1 MSFTFDPAL
10 LESITQEARQ
20 CFLEEDAPGY
30 LHALNQGVQQILSA
44 QQPDYK
50 AMMRA
55 AHSIKGGAGV
65 AQLPELSK
73 LAHKLEDLLECLAD
87 RTIPADTPHV
97 HDLLQRGITELAYLF
112 SQVVTTSDLTSDL
125 TADPDLLAALDA
137 VRNAQG
143 NHRQPHLVDTASDHQ
158 SHVATGAPELS
169 AIAPAKVKLIKAALE
184 TDLQSCLS
192 TIASL
197 VQSNATESQ
206 LVKGL
211 TNFAEECT
219 LLGEAFNLPWLVSAV
234 ESLTDITS
242 QSLTAADLRQ
252 LGDLVIAQVRR
263 QSATYLAQLDLSPPA
278 PRPPSSPVR
287 KLPSQDFIPPTKD
300 EVLSLDSPNFAPSQL
315 RIPLRRLE
323 QMGSAVEELLI
334 HHERLTLQQQQL
346 KQASQT
352 LRRLVEQ
359 VKPMRDQVQAL
370 YDQVGTTTIAD
381 NPNPEFD
388 VLEMDRYT
396 TLHSSLQAFEELITQ
411 IQEARVDIDLVGR
424 ELGQDLEQVRL
435 DLNQLYENITKSR
448 LVSFQTF
455 AQRFL
460 PQVRRLSQRVN
471 KTVELHIAGDV
482 LVDRVLLE
490 QLQTPITHLLNNAI
504 DHGIE
509 STEDRF
515 IFDKPSTAQIEL
527 RAHTEGTEVVIT
539 CKDDGR
545 GIDLAAVYQRAVQRG
560 LCSPNLPMQQLRR
573 EDILDFI
580 FQPGFSTASTVS
592 DISGRGVGLDIVRT
606 QVQQLRGQVSVDTRP
621 GQGTNFT
628 IRLPLSLNL
637 VSLVLC
643 QAQQRM
649 VAIPTDSVLEI
660 LPYADMLEIAGVDPS
675 QAPFPPQSLST
686 INWRGQT
693 IPLVPLMTLLPYQN
707 LAVSAITPRVGII
720 LKVTESYLAV
730 TVDTIVDERQ
740 LILKSFDNTVP
751 LPPYV
756 AGCTI
761 LGTGEAVPVL
771 LPQYFKPLLHKLQSA
786 KGLTEPPVHSDR
798 TILIAED
805 STGARR
811 SLERILTQAGF
822 AVIPCRD
829 GQEALDTL
837 QQRQSGID
845 LVISDVE
852 MPRMDGFDL
861 LQRIRTHTYWHS
873 LPVVMLTSRTGDRHR
888 QKAVSLGASGYL
900 GKPITP
906 NELLTSITPLIMSA
920 P

>member
-1 MSFTFDPAL
+1 M
-10 LESITQEARQ
+10 
-20 CFLEEDAPGY
+20 
-30 LHALNQGVQQILSA
+30 
-44 QQPDYK
+44 
-50 AMMRA
+50 
-55 AHSIKGGAGV
+55 
-65 AQLPELSK
+65 
-73 LAHKLEDLLECLAD
+73 
-87 RTIPADTPHV
+87 
-97 HDLLQRGITELAYLF
+97 
-112 SQVVTTSDLTSDL
+112 
-125 TADPDLLAALDA
+125 
-137 VRNAQG
+137 
-143 NHRQPHLVDTASDHQ
+143 
-158 SHVATGAPELS
+158 
-169 AIAPAKVKLIKAALE
+169 
-184 TDLQSCLS
+184 
-192 TIASL
+192 
-197 VQSNATESQ
+197 
-206 LVKGL
+206 
-211 TNFAEECT
+211 
-219 LLGEAFNLPWLVSAV
+219 
-234 ESLTDITS
+234 
-242 QSLTAADLRQ
+242 
-252 LGDLVIAQVRR
+252 
-263 QSATYLAQLDLSPPA
+263 
-278 PRPPSSPVR
+278 
-287 KLPSQDFIPPTKD
+287 
-300 EVLSLDSPNFAPSQL
+300 
-315 RIPLRRLE
+315 
-323 QMGSAVEELLI
+323 
-334 HHERLTLQQQQL
+334 
-346 KQASQT
+346 
-352 LRRLVEQ
+352 
-359 VKPMRDQVQAL
+359 
-370 YDQVGTTTIAD
+370 
-381 NPNPEFD
+381 
-388 VLEMDRYT
+388 
-396 TLHSSLQAFEELITQ
+396 
-411 IQEARVDIDLVGR
+411 
-424 ELGQDLEQVRL
+424 
-435 DLNQLYENITKSR
+435 
-448 LVSFQTF
+448 
-455 AQRFL
+455 

-471 KTVELHIAGDV
+471 KAVELHIAGDV

-490 QLQTPITHLLNNAI
+490 QLQTPLTHLLNNAI

-509 STEDRF
+509 STDDRF

-545 GIDLAAVYQRAVQRG
+545 GIDLAAVHQRAVQRG

-580 FQPGFSTASTVS
+580 FQSGFSTASTVS

-606 QVQQLRGQVSVDTRP
+606 QVRQLRGQVSVDTRP
-621 GQGTNFT
+621 GQGTSFT

-649 VAIPTDSVLEI
+649 VAIPTDSILEI
-660 LPYADMLEIAGVDPS
+660 LPYADMMAIAGVDPN
-675 QAPFPPQSLST
+675 QAPVPQQSLST
-686 INWRGQT
+686 ISWRGQT
-693 IPLVPLMTLLPYQN
+693 IPLVPLMTLLPYHN
-707 LAVSAITPRVGII
+707 LAVSAIAPRVGII
-720 LKVTESYLAV
+720 LKLAESSLAV

-786 KGLTEPPVHSDR
+786 KGSTEPTVHSDR

-906 NELLTSITPLIMSA
+906 NELLTSITPLILSA